1 MTENNSSPHKEG
13 MQQGRIVQPG
23 QGSIPYQQAGATL
36 NGVAQQTGSSQTLS
50 LNLLAH
56 RGPLP
61 PASELQAYANI
72 KPEYA
77 DQIMGMAVQNNHT
90 QNVTRRREQ
99 WFPFLRDMFALV
111 IGAIFAFYALHASI
125 VLAASGHKTL
135 SIIVATTTLS
145 IGVGA
150 IILRKS
156 VSAPPPPSNP
166 SNSN

>member
-13 MQQGRIVQPG
+13 MQSEHIVQPG
-23 QGSIPYQQAGATL
+23 QASIPYQQAGATL
-36 NGVAQQTGSSQTLS
+36 NGVAQQAGSSQTLS

-77 DQIMGMAVQNNHT
+77 DQIMEMALQNNAT

-99 WFPFLRDMFALV
+99 WFPFLRDMLALV
-111 IGAIFAFYALHASI
+111 IGAIFAFYALHTSI
-125 VLAASGHKTL
+125 ILAASGHKTL

-156 VSAPPPPSNP
+156 VSPPPPGNSGSSN
-166 SNSN
+166 

>member
-1 MTENNSSPHKEG
+1 MTGNSSSSHNEEAPKG
-13 MQQGRIVQPG
+13 YISQPG
-23 QGSIPYQQAGATL
+23 QGAIPYQQAGATL

-50 LNLLAH
+50 LNVLAH

-72 KPEYA
+72 KPDYA
-77 DQIMGMAVQNNHT
+77 DKIMEMAFQNNAT

-99 WFPFLRDMFALV
+99 WFPFLRDMLALV
-111 IGAIFAFYALHASI
+111 IGAIFAFYALHTSI
-125 VLAASGHKTL
+125 ILAASGHKTL

-150 IILRKS
+150 ILLRKS
-156 VSAPPPPSNP
+156 VSPPPS
-166 SNSN
+166 SNSGNSN